1 MLNEMRVRNLCC
13 FNDQDYN
20 VKFNKLSILVGPN
33 NSGKSTIFRAL
44 NLLRRYSISG
54 RLEWNSSYYA
64 LQDYHA
70 AFYSHRDDARMVLE
84 MSYDV
89 ESKNYQAEL
98 NITRNQIS
106 ADKLKI
112 DGSHIAGLNHG
123 TNIEFVRKIWYFSPN
138 RNIIPFSVGVGVT
151 GDELQPLSPSG
162 NDINQFLIQRWT
174 DQDPN
179 WDLAQEWFKK
189 FDPKMLLL
197 KTPLIGNN
205 VYLETQR
212 NDGDSEMPV
221 NLSLQGNGMQNLTT
235 IVSAIIFSPREST
248 IIIEEPENYLNS
260 KSIEFL
266 VDLFNYAVNN
276 LDKQIIITT
285 HSWDIINAYCSD
297 IGEGTDRGN
306 DHEKAKP
313 EDFKLVVFTEELG
326 PDKIQDYN
334 LEGKKYS
341 DVRNYFKELWG

>member
-1 MLNEMRVRNLCC
+1 MLTGMRVRNFCC

-20 VKFNKLSILVGPN
+20 VKFNKLSIVVGPN
-33 NSGKSTIFRAL
+33 NSGKSAVFSAL
-44 NLLRRYSISG
+44 NFLRMFTINHQ
-54 RLEWNSSYYA
+54 LQWNSRYYA
-64 LQDYHA
+64 LENHVA
-70 AFYSHRDDARMVLE
+70 AFYSHKIGATMILE
-84 MSYDV
+84 MRYDA
-89 ESKNYQAEL
+89 ESQNYQAEL
-98 NITRNQIS
+98 NITGNTIS
-106 ADKLKI
+106 VDKLKI
-112 DGSHIAGLNHG
+112 NGTHVAGLSYG

-138 RNIIPFSVGVGVT
+138 RNLIPYQIGVGGT
-151 GDELQPLSPSG
+151 GDGLQPLSPSG
-162 NDINQFLIQRWT
+162 NDISQFLIQRWT

-179 WDLAQEWFKK
+179 WNLAQEWFKK

-197 KTPLIGNN
+197 KTPLVSNQ
-205 VYLETQR
+205 VHLETQR
-212 NDGDSEMPV
+212 NDGQSEISV

-235 IVSAIIFSPREST
+235 IVSAIIFSPKGNT

-306 DHEKAKP
+306 NHEKAKP
-313 EDFKLVVFTEELG
+313 EDFKLIVFTEELG
-326 PDKIQDYN
+326 PDKIQEYD
-334 LEGKKYS
+334 LQGKKYT
-341 DVRNYFKELWG
+341 DVRNYFKDLWG